1 MSAKPSSSSTV
12 TPPPTVLLRPRILLV
27 DDEPT
32 VRTVARLMLEGA
44 GYAVTEVGD
53 AATALARA
61 RTADHPFAVI
71 LLDVTLP
78 DRYGTEVLPELRMVA
93 PRSRVVLTSGKLEE
107 DVPDHGA
114 DGYLPKPFSR
124 EQLLTA
130 IRAAAAMTTT

>member
-1 MSAKPSSSSTV
+1 
-12 TPPPTVLLRPRILLV
+12 
-27 DDEPT
+27 
-32 VRTVARLMLEGA
+32 MLEGA

-53 AATALARA
+53 ATTAVARA
-61 RTADHPFAVI
+61 QTAEHPFAVI

-78 DRYGTEVLPELRMVA
+78 DRYGTDVIPDLRMLA
-93 PRSRVVLTSGKLEE
+93 PLSRVVLTSGKLEE

-130 IRAAAAMTTT
+130 VRAAVAMTTT